1 MKRKIALI
9 MLTVLMVLSVAA
21 CKKEVKA
28 DDLDNQPPE
37 ESEEIIQEDEDEEKE
52 AEELTY
58 VLYLRH
64 KELPYIFSDAYSI
77 KSNDPRLDEKSLEFF
92 VLEELIKQS
101 NAADLINPIP
111 ADTKVLSVTKQ
122 RGKATVDLSE
132 EFQLN
137 MKGTQEDVNIAIAAI
152 VNTLTTFSDIDSVA
166 ILVEGSPVTNL
177 RGVDLSGDYEF
188 IMDFYA
194 DK

>member
-1 MKRKIALI
+1 MIKKITLLILAL
-9 MLTVLMVLSVAA
+9 LMVLSITA

-37 ESEEIIQEDEDEEKE
+37 ESGNIIPEEDEKE
-52 AEELTY
+52 VEELTY

-77 KSNDPRLDEKSLEFF
+77 KSNDPRIAEKSLEFF
-92 VLEELIKQS
+92 VLEELIKQKGVT
-101 NAADLINPIP
+101 DLTNPIP

-122 RGKATVDLSE
+122 SGKVTVDLSK
-132 EFQLN
+132 EFQQN
-137 MKGTQEDVNIAIAAI
+137 MKGTQEDVKIAIAAI
-152 VNTLTTFSDIDSVA
+152 VNTLTTFSDIETVA

-177 RGVDLSGDYEF
+177 RGVDVSGDYEF